1 MKGLILFGF
10 PPGEVK
16 KIQSWLA
23 RTDLKVVSG
32 EEALHRSSSV
42 SHAVRL
48 LSDENFSSN
57 SEQDSFTCFSRV
69 VLFCGLGG
77 EVIEGLIEVWDGKL
91 CTCHNH
97 YSFFHI

>member
-48 LSDENFSSN
+48 LPDENFSSN

-91 CTCHNH
+91 STCHNH